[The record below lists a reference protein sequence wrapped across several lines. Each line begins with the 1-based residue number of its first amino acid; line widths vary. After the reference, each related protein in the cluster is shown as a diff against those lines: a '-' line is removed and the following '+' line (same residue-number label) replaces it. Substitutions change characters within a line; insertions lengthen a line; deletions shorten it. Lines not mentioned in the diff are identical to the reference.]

1 MLDERVL
8 HIKVMI
14 HSTGVEESHWVW
26 SP

>member
-14 HSTGVEESHWVW
+14 HSTGVEESHWV
-26 SP
+26 